1 MARSSTVVA
10 SIVFILFSMDVK
22 ADLSAL
28 SIPSQ
33 GRSLSSSVAK
43 FESQVQPPFNVV
55 NSQDPLSSIPVSKAL
70 FQIRDDG
77 NGKLRGAKEAKLYK
91 ALSQSVVLVVTNEGL
106 GSGALISASGEIVT
120 NWHVIRGFSEVGVI
134 FKPQVEGKELKDAD
148 IRRARVVMFDEV
160 RDLAL
165 LKVVDVPKG
174 VKPIQLGTMSEVDV
188 GNDVHA
194 IGHPTGEA
202 WTYTKGV
209 ISQVRRDYQWTSESR
224 KQHQA
229 TVIQTQTP
237 INPGNS
243 GGPLLTD
250 SGKLVGINSF
260 KSSGE
265 GLNFAVSVQ
274 DVTAFLGSSSNRA
287 AADVPA
293 TKPRSQAASC
303 PDKNVEVFSG
313 VSADK
318 TANVWG
324 YDTNC
329 DGKADY
335 EIRVPFDATKAT
347 SVAFDRN
354 GDGQID
360 LEIFDVGRDNKFDFS
375 FHDVDYDGKW
385 DLVGFHP
392 DGEIV
397 ASRFERYD
405 TVVAKLGK

>member
-1 MARSSTVVA
+1 
-10 SIVFILFSMDVK
+10 
-22 ADLSAL
+22 
-28 SIPSQ
+28 
-33 GRSLSSSVAK
+33 
-43 FESQVQPPFNVV
+43 
-55 NSQDPLSSIPVSKAL
+55 
-70 FQIRDDG
+70 
-77 NGKLRGAKEAKLYK
+77 
-91 ALSQSVVLVVTNEGL
+91 
-106 GSGALISASGEIVT
+106 
-120 NWHVIRGFSEVGVI
+120 
-134 FKPQVEGKELKDAD
+134 
-148 IRRARVVMFDEV
+148 
-160 RDLAL
+160 
-165 LKVVDVPKG
+165 
-174 VKPIQLGTMSEVDV
+174 
-188 GNDVHA
+188 
-194 IGHPTGEA
+194 
-202 WTYTKGV
+202 V

-274 DVTAFLGSSSNRA
+274 DVRAFLGSSSNRA
-287 AADVPA
+287 AVDVPA

-303 PDKNVEVFSG
+303 PDKNVEVFAG

-335 EIRVPFDATKAT
+335 EIRVPFEETKAT

-354 GDGQID
+354 GDGKVD
-360 LEIFDVGRDNKFDFS
+360 LEVFDVSRDNKFDFS

-392 DGEIV
+392 DGEII
-397 ASRFERYD
+397 ATRFEQYD
-405 TVVAKLGK
+405 TVIAKLGK